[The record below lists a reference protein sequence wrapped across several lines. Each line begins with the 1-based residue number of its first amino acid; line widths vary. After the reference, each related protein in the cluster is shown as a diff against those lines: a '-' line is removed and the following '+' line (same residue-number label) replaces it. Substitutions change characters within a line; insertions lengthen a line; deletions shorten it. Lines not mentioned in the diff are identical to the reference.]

1 MVMDVNESQIVEE
14 LKAIK
19 EELKYIK
26 EHMVDIDVILT
37 PDEKEIIKESID
49 EFKRGDTTKLEDLKR
64 EDE

>member
-1 MVMDVNESQIVEE
+1 MMDVNESQIVEE

-19 EELKYIK
+19 EELRYIK

-37 PDEKEIIKESID
+37 PDEKEILKESID
-49 EFKRGDTTKLEDLKR
+49 EFKRGDTTKLEDLER